1 MKKILCFGDCNLDIL
16 IPIQELPVKGG
27 CSFSSSVIINHG
39 GGGANVAVALYKLGF
54 NITIISKLGKD
65 MFGDF
70 IRKYFEDMGINTKYL
85 YCGNYSTGLTVG
97 LIFPDGE
104 KRWIAVRGDAADLH
118 IKEKEINEIE
128 LLDFL
133 YISGVTVAEGKESRE
148 TAIKLAKRVSENGGK
163 VFLDPNLRLPE
174 WKVSQE
180 IKDAFERIFKYVNV
194 FIPNQKELQLLGEDE
209 DIKKS
214 ASKILRKG
222 VQEIWVKRGSQG
234 CSYFT
239 KEKHFQLSAN
249 EIEVIDTSGAGD
261 AFDAAIIYSIL
272 SGFAPEKC
280 GEFAISFTETT
291 VQKIGTTKALPNPT
305 EINKLINIFEDK
317 KYEGKFKNYL

>member
-16 IPIQELPVKGG
+16 IPIKELPVKGG

-39 GGGANVAVALYKLGF
+39 GGGGNVAVALHKLGF

-65 MFGDF
+65 IFGDF
-70 IRKYFEDMGINTKYL
+70 IKKYFEDMGINTKYL
-85 YCGNYSTGLTVG
+85 YFSDYSTGLTVG
-97 LIFPDGE
+97 LISPDGE

-128 LLDFL
+128 LLNFL
-133 YISGVTVAEGKESRE
+133 YISGVVVAEGKESRE
-148 TAIKLAKRVSENGGK
+148 TAIKLAKRVFENGGK

-174 WKVSQE
+174 WKISKE
-180 IKDAFERIFKYVNV
+180 IKDAFECIFKYVNV

-209 DIKKS
+209 DMKKS
-214 ASKILRKG
+214 ASNILRKG
-222 VQEIWVKRGSQG
+222 VQVIWVKKGNQG

-239 KEKHFQLSAN
+239 KEKHFQLPAH

-261 AFDAAIIYSIL
+261 AFDAAIIYGAL
-272 SGFAPEKC
+272 SDFAPEKC
-280 GEFAISFTETT
+280 GEFAISFAETT
-291 VQKIGTTKALPNPT
+291 VQKIGTTKALPNSI
-305 EINKLINIFEDK
+305 EINKLINIFKDK
-317 KYEGKFKNYL
+317 KYEG

>member
-39 GGGANVAVALYKLGF
+39 GGGENVAVALHKLGF
-54 NITIISKLGKD
+54 NITMVSKLGKD
-65 MFGDF
+65 MFGDS

-104 KRWIAVRGDAADLH
+104 AVRGDAADLH

-128 LLDFL
+128 LFDFL

-180 IKDAFERIFKYVNV
+180 IKDAFERIFKYVDV
-194 FIPNQKELQLLGEDE
+194 FIPNRKELQLLGEDE
-209 DIKKS
+209 DIKKAAS
-214 ASKILRKG
+214 AILQKG
-222 VQEIWVKRGSQG
+222 VQLIWVKKDNRG

-239 KEKHFQLSAN
+239 KEKHFQLPAH
-249 EIEVIDTSGAGD
+249 EIKVIDTSGAGD
-261 AFDAAIIYSIL
+261 TFDAAIIYGTL
-272 SGFAPEKC
+272 SGFTPEKC

-291 VQKIGTTKALPNPT
+291 LQKIGTTKALPNFI
-305 EINKLINIFEDK
+305 EINKLINSFKDK
-317 KYEGKFKNYL
+317 KYNG